1 MASQAMVGWACSAIV
16 LAALLAYITIEVVK
30 RWRVGLRIVGLDEG
44 LLDDDGVSVEVITD
58 APKGSIVSPGMAV
71 VPLEED

>member
-44 LLDDDGVSVEVITD
+44 LLDDDGVSVEVSTD
-58 APKGSIVSPGMAV
+58 APKGSSVSPGMAV